1 MLTDAESGNAI
12 ADLVFRYPSLASAVG
27 PIREACEALIAC
39 FSAGGKA
46 LVCGNGGSAADSDH
60 IVGELMKGFLL
71 PRRIGDAFRKKLVE
85 QDEKMGSMMADGLQ
99 GALPAISLVR
109 HDALSSAFANDA
121 VADLGFA
128 QQVAGYGRPG
138 DLLWCL
144 STSGDSP
151 NVLYAALA
159 AKALGLVVLGM
170 TGATGGALASRCDI
184 LIAVDAL
191 ETYKIQELH
200 LPVYHAICRI
210 VEEVMFRDI
219 ETMV

>member
-1 MLTDAESGNAI
+1 MPTDVESGSAI
-12 ADLVFRYPSLASAVG
+12 ADLIFRYPSLASAAG
-27 PIREACEALIAC
+27 SIREACEALVTC

-46 LVCGNGGSAADSDH
+46 LICGNGGSAADSDH

-71 PRRIGDAFRKKLVE
+71 PRRIGDSFRKKLVE
-85 QDEKMGSMMADGLQ
+85 QDEKMGNMMADGLQ

-128 QQVAGYGRPG
+128 QQVAGYGRQG

-151 NVLYAALA
+151 NILYAALA

-210 VEEVMFRDI
+210 VEEAMFRGI